1 METYAVDLE
10 ARQIVRWL
18 MEEQRRGTLHL
29 HIAATRSY
37 VVEVSADSLSQ
48 RLGEE
53 TGDLSDMPAC

>member
-1 METYAVDLE
+1 METYPVDLE

-53 TGDLSDMPAC
+53 TGLK